1 MPLLVVT
8 LQEAT
13 HHMLAALQARYGL
26 VRAHRLVLRQALEP
40 VHGVLLKFPQ
50 TGVVIPT
57 EWVALAAE
65 PAMHPSQR
73 AVRVE
78 VLGSR
83 GLRDLRAART
93 LHGLVGEATVEGE
106 VRLRGAE
113 AAVGAVLVELG
124 LLAVEGAPTVEARGE
139 VACAV
144 EAVRLEVSTVRL
156 SHAVGGAG
164 DASSAERALCERL

>member
-13 HHMLAALQARYGL
+13 HHMLAALEARHGL
-26 VRAHRLVLRQALEP
+26 VRAHRLVLRQALES
-40 VHGVLLKFPQ
+40 VHGVLLKLPQ
-50 TGVVIPT
+50 AGVVIPA
-57 EWVALAAE
+57 ELMALAAE
-65 PAMHPSQR
+65 PAMHPPQR

-78 VLGSR
+78 VLGAC

-93 LHGLVGEATVEGE
+93 LHGLVGKASVEGE

-113 AAVGAVLVELG
+113 AAVGTVLVELG
-124 LLAVEGAPTVEARGE
+124 LLAVEGAPAVGARGE
-139 VACAV
+139 VASAV

-164 DASSAERALCERL
+164 DASSAQRALCERL